1 MPEKKPNDLNEIFGW
16 KVSLCEMGNEA
27 LNTLVNQIINK
38 KLIKEETGMTLIFL
52 GILLSVKILLGT
64 N

>member
-1 MPEKKPNDLNEIFGW
+1 MPEKKPNDLTEIFGW

-38 KLIKEETGMTLIFL
+38 NLIKEETGMTLIFL